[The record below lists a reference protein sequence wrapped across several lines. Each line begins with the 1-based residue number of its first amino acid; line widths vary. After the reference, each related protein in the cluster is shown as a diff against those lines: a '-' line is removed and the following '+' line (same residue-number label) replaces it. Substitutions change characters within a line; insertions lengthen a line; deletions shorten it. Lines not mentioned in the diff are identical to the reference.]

1 MGLRAHLSS
10 EPLPMNSRE
19 KFILNNFDLIR
30 LLAALQVACNHA
42 IGFMESDVSGWFG
55 ALLKYSYIFPG
66 VPIFFFISGFLISRS
81 YENNPSLKE
90 YSQNRILRL
99 YPALIICVLTSCV
112 LISISGY
119 LSTPAAAGAG
129 FGDMFLLFLAKT
141 TIVQFYNPD
150 FMRGYGDG
158 VLNGSLWTIAVEL
171 QFYVMIPVLYKLFGL
186 AKEQYSNNKLLILIA
201 VFFVINR
208 MYVYGLFG
216 SEDSVIHKLVGV
228 SFFPWIYM
236 FLIGVFVQ
244 KNFDAFH
251 AFVKGRFIPF
261 FIAYCIFGLLL
272 MPFEVELGNTLSV
285 FLFIPLVFVIMAGAY
300 SNTGL
305 SHKLL
310 NKNDVSYGIYIFH
323 MPIINFMLYHNMK
336 GSLGYPLLAMAVTI
350 VIAIISWRR
359 IEKPS
364 LKLKKHPLNP
374 LYKSQEP
381 KSSDSGDDS
390 KQDLK
395 KA

>member
-1 MGLRAHLSS
+1 
-10 EPLPMNSRE
+10 MNNRE
-19 KFILNNFDLIR
+19 KFIQNNFDLIR
-30 LLAALQVACNHA
+30 LLAAVQVAFNHA
-42 IGFMESDVSGWFG
+42 IGFMDTNISEGFSAF
-55 ALLKYSYIFPG
+55 LKFTYIFPG

-99 YPALIICVLTSCV
+99 YPALIICVLTSCI

-119 LSTPAAAGAG
+119 LNTPAAAGAG

-141 TIVQFYNPD
+141 TIVQFYNPE

-186 AKEQYSNNKLLILIA
+186 AKENYSNKKLLILIA

-208 MYVYGLFG
+208 VYSYGFFG
-216 SEDSVIHKLVGV
+216 SPDDVLNKLIGV
-228 SFFPWIYM
+228 SFLPWIYM
-236 FLIGVFVQ
+236 FLIGVLVQ

-251 AFVKGRFIPF
+251 AFVQGRFLPF
-261 FIAYCIFGLLL
+261 FISYCIFGLLL
-272 MPFEVELGNTLSV
+272 MPLELELGNNVSV
-285 FLFIPLVFVIMAGAY
+285 ILFIPLVLVILSAAY
-300 SNTGL
+300 SGTHL
-305 SHKLL
+305 SNQLL
-310 NKNDVSYGIYIFH
+310 NKNDISYGIYIFH
-323 MPIINFMLYHNMK
+323 MPIINFMLFHGMT
-336 GSLGYPLLAMAVTI
+336 GSLGYPILAMAATV

-359 IEKPS
+359 IERPS

-374 LYKSQEP
+374 LSRQQAP
-381 KSSDSGDDS
+381 KPTSNTPSSVSS
-390 KQDLK
+390 N
-395 KA
+395 